1 VIDFNGRSLAVV
13 GALLLLAGCAREKE
27 VELTLLTP
35 LRTGQVVQD
44 HFIEMQEGQAMG
56 VRVVGMKSGQLR
68 PDWSVEGRG
77 ENPSILA
84 VRPSTRSEKKGDDD
98 GERFVISGSAAG
110 ATQIRFRLDGRH
122 DVYVDAIVRERPEWE
137 PNVPPANF
145 GGAGPE

>member
-1 VIDFNGRSLAVV
+1 MMDLTKKTLVLV
-13 GALLLLAGCAREKE
+13 GMLFLLMGCTREKE
-27 VELTLLTP
+27 VEITLLTP

-56 VRVVGMKSGQLR
+56 VRVVGLKGGHQR
-68 PDWSVEGRG
+68 ADWSVEGRA

-84 VRPSTRSEKKGDDD
+84 VRPSTRDEDKRSDE

-110 ATQIRFRLDGRH
+110 TAQIRFRLDGRH
-122 DVYVDAIVRERPEWE
+122 DVYVDAIVTERPEWE
-137 PNVPPANF
+137 PTVPPANF